1 LAGGVPGRK
10 LSHPNICRVYD
21 GCRFEMTA
29 VNAFDQPRDKWQFL
43 FALQP
48 GF

>member
-1 LAGGVPGRK
+1 VIEMSGV
-10 LSHPNICRVYD
+10 Y
-21 GCRFEMTA
+21 
-29 VNAFDQPRDKWQFL
+29 AFDRPRDKWQFL